1 MYISIIKINLRVGWF
16 FFFYP
21 ILMGAKSPSSL
32 PSSSSIP
39 SAICLALSKLFTF
52 SPPVSAAVARSGT
65 ITSSFSAPSRYL
77 RSVGGSGLGER
88 HAATGGAAAGA
99 GDCCAGAAAAAA
111 GAAGTGAAAAAGAG
125 AAGAGDAGA
134 GDCGAPAGF
143 AGFFLRSMASF
154 AMPSFWGVLGCFGLV
169 GSCDGRPAAFW
180 GVADAAFV
188 GVAACCEGVGVGVG
202 VVGAARTVAQRQHA
216 VLQAVEQR
224 QLLQRTRREER
235 LQQLRRRRRAERA
248 VKREEEAADRRRVQR
263 RQGDVPHALRR
274 RRRRRR
280 DVRREDC
287 GDGARVVGRAL
298 RAEHVAAHADGL
310 RQLVGTRP
318 RERLGAER
326 GRRAQGGRES
336 RPLCGRRGH
345 RAHACVPRALP
356 EAAAADGRREG
367 RARRRSGDLLG
378 DGRERGS
385 HERRAQKGHLCFF
398 LSCFFLLKANF
409 HFARASSRAFSPSGY
424 SLGFFAY

>member
-202 VVGAARTVAQRQHA
+202 VGIGGG
-216 VLQAVEQR
+216 
-224 QLLQRTRREER
+224 
-235 LQQLRRRRRAERA
+235 
-248 VKREEEAADRRRVQR
+248 EEAH
-263 RQGDVPHALRR
+263 G
-274 RRRRRR
+274 
-280 DVRREDC
+280 
-287 GDGARVVGRAL
+287 GA
-298 RAEHVAAHADGL
+298 
-310 RQLVGTRP
+310 T
-318 RERLGAER
+318 
-326 GRRAQGGRES
+326 
-336 RPLCGRRGH
+336 
-345 RAHACVPRALP
+345 
-356 EAAAADGRREG
+356 
-367 RARRRSGDLLG
+367 
-378 DGRERGS
+378 
-385 HERRAQKGHLCFF
+385 
-398 LSCFFLLKANF
+398 
-409 HFARASSRAFSPSGY
+409 
-424 SLGFFAY
+424 